1 MIERSLVAVVALV
14 GAASVAEGRD
24 CRVPEA
30 PPGIRVQAPVGC
42 EARVPPPAR
51 RPKPDA
57 GLKASRQ
64 PGFIDLGNGSQLR
77 IGGRVRVDGLTRD

>member
-1 MIERSLVAVVALV
+1 MMGRARLAVVALV
-14 GAASVAEGRD
+14 GTVSVAEGRD

-30 PPGIRVQAPVGC
+30 PPGVRVQAPVGC

>member
-1 MIERSLVAVVALV
+1 MRRAFVALVVLV
-14 GAASVAEGRD
+14 GAASAAEGRD

-30 PPGIRVQAPVGC
+30 PPGVRVQAPVGC
-42 EARVPPPAR
+42 EARVPPPAS
-51 RPKPDA
+51 RPKPGA

-77 IGGRVRVDGLTRD
+77 VGGRVRVDVLTRD